1 MDPEECNRKQIGPG
15 FMSFF
20 GRVSM
25 WFSLKYG
32 SFSLPFLK
40 TGKTKRYV
48 ACSLLLGL
56 L

>member
-32 SFSLPFLK
+32 SFSLPSLM
-40 TGKTKRYV
+40 TGGAKRGIALV
-48 ACSLLLGL
+48 HP
-56 L
+56 